1 MLDYTAIAVWFGGAL
16 VWAVYNWWKSM
27 RAGEGFSIQK
37 LVEGLVVGLAVAVV
51 ATLEHLG
58 AGSGTIMMVL
68 HLLGGY
74 AGTDLSH
81 GTIKQILDFAG
92 QYNKQHSGSSGN

>member
-1 MLDYTAIAVWFGGAL
+1 MLNYTEIAVWFGGAL
-16 VWAVYNWWKSM
+16 VWSVYNWWKSM
-27 RAGEGFSIQK
+27 RAGESFSIQK
-37 LVEGLVVGLAVAVV
+37 LVEGLVVGLGVAVV

-58 AGSGTIMMVL
+58 VGSGMMMMAL
-68 HLLGGY
+68 HSMAGY

-92 QYNKQHSGSSGN
+92 QYNKQHSSSSGN